1 MACDYNPAMN
11 RIVLAAVVLSS
22 SVLFGTAGSIA
33 QTAPP
38 WRVVFDGSSLAPFD
52 IVGAPA
58 WSLVNG
64 AAEAATG
71 PGSYLVTRQAFGNF
85 DLRVEFWADP
95 DTNSGVFL
103 RCANP
108 KEITDKSC
116 YEVNIFDQRPD
127 PIYRTGGIVHF
138 AKPAAM
144 IDAGGRWNTFEIS
157 ARGPR
162 ISATLNGTP
171 TAAIEDSTF
180 ARGPIALQYGRS
192 TIRFRK
198 VEIREYD

>member
-1 MACDYNPAMN
+1 MN
-11 RIVLAAVVLSS
+11 RILIVAGILVG
-22 SVLFGTAGSIA
+22 SVLVGTVGPIA

-38 WRVVFDGSSLAPFD
+38 WRVVFDGSSLEPFD
-52 IVGAPA
+52 VVGSQA

-64 AAEAATG
+64 AAEATTG

-95 DTNSGVFL
+95 DTNSGVFI

-116 YEVNIFDQRPD
+116 YEVNVFDQRPD

-138 AKPAAM
+138 AKPMAM
-144 IDAGGRWNTFEIS
+144 IDAGGRWNTYEIS

-162 ISATLNGTP
+162 ITASLNGIR
-171 TAAIEDSTF
+171 TAEIEDGTF
-180 ARGPIALQYGRS
+180 ARGPIALQYGRG
-192 TIRFRK
+192 TIRVRT

>member
-1 MACDYNPAMN
+1 MT
-11 RIVLAAVVLSS
+11 RIVLVALVL
-22 SVLFGTAGSIA
+22 LGTVGALA

-38 WRVVFDGSSLAPFD
+38 WRVVFDGASLEPFD
-52 IVGAPA
+52 VVGGQA

-64 AAEAATG
+64 AVEATTG

-95 DTNSGVFL
+95 DTNSGVFI

-127 PIYRTGGIVHF
+127 PLYRTGGIVHF

-144 IDAGGRWNTFEIS
+144 IDAGGRWNTYEIS

-162 ISATLNGTP
+162 ITAILNGIR
-171 TAAIEDSTF
+171 TAEIEDATF
-180 ARGPIALQYGRS
+180 ARGPIALQYGRG

-198 VEIREYD
+198 MEIREYEPILP

>member
-1 MACDYNPAMN
+1 MN
-11 RIVLAAVVLSS
+11 RFALAAAVLAC
-22 SVLFGTAGSIA
+22 SVLLGSVGSIA

-38 WRVVFDGSSLAPFD
+38 WRVVFDGSSLEPFD
-52 IVGAPA
+52 VVGAPA

-71 PGSYLVTRQAFGNF
+71 PGSYLVTKQAFGNF
-85 DLRVEFWADP
+85 DLRVEFWAEP
-95 DTNSGVFL
+95 DTNSGVFI

-138 AKPAAM
+138 AKPMAM

-162 ISATLNGTP
+162 ITANLNGTR
-171 TAAIEDSTF
+171 TAEMEDGTF
-180 ARGPIALQYGRS
+180 ARGPVALQYGRS
-192 TIRFRK
+192 TIRVRK